1 MAGVTTKQQIALLFL
16 ALGVGCSA
24 TCDPDVPGS
33 CATDTADVSDLMQ
46 MKVKVSDLDM
56 EKSGMVSDARR
67 AKMLAE
73 RTYYSSFVDMSQTR
87 YMGSVPLYNTQD
99 MPGGLSPSLLQ
110 LDTAHVVLA
119 SFLDVSDMDS
129 FCVDLA
135 ASDNTCSC
143 DSEEYGIDEAE
154 ITCSES
160 VLTAFIEAEEA
171 ASKPVPLFVE
181 PNVEQHAFPLPDM
194 SAENHTALIEEA
206 VAGVTWGID
215 RIDGTTGTNGKY
227 SAYAGSNEGAGAH
240 VYVADTGITTTHVDF
255 EGRAIPAAEFLGGKG
270 ASGKKICSAT
280 DTNCAKDTHSHGT
293 HCAGTIGSKTWGVA
307 KKTKLYALKVLSPGG
322 YMNDI
327 IASVD
332 WVVTS
337 GQKPAIWS
345 ASLGGPGARP
355 SYEQAFKKAAL
366 KNVVI
371 SVAGGNSN
379 SDACKFSP
387 AFAPTAITA
396 GSTTSADKRS
406 HFSNYGKCIDI
417 WAPGS
422 SITST
427 KNANTGTKT
436 MSGTSM
442 ACPHVSGVMAMLL
455 SDMAPPDYPTAEALM
470 KSIGISGQI
479 SDIKPKSP
487 DLMLYTGGATN
498 PVVPGATFTTTT
510 LMTST
515 TTTPLA
521 GAEYICARMG
531 GKCSCPYGEV
541 RYGFSPSK
549 LTAWKSA
556 GSAQVNC
563 VSSVFGNP
571 GSPSS
576 YTFCYCKLPGA
587 LSQAYQ
593 GSGVSSLSGYV
604 RCPTKKGGC
613 TATVSFPR
621 PWTWTGYKI
630 YITELKGDFASSSEY
645 ATVQVNGKYLSP
657 TVKCSSGN
665 DCQTGKGSKATCLTG
680 KHVTSYISSSD
691 KTITVGLKGT
701 GAVNYCTPEY
711 IWAKVTLTGTGFSVV
726 TSTTTTMMPP
736 TTTVTT
742 KMAPPPPPPGTDDCN
757 GTKTKAALAAEK
769 LKEVVKAVNAT
780 IDTLKEFEK
789 LP

>member
-1 MAGVTTKQQIALLFL
+1 MSAVTFMTALLLL
-16 ALGVGCSA
+16 AMGVGCNAECNSEI
-24 TCDPDVPGS
+24 PGS
-33 CATDTADVSDLMQ
+33 CPTDTADVSDLLQ
-46 MKVKVSDLDM
+46 TRVQVSDLEM
-56 EKSGMVSDARR
+56 QESGMDTDARR
-67 AKMLAE
+67 AKLFAE
-73 RTYYSSFVDMSQTR
+73 RTYYTSFVDMSQTR
-87 YMGSVPLYNTQD
+87 YAGSVPIFNAHD
-99 MPGGLSPSLLQ
+99 MPGGLNPSELQ
-110 LDTAHVVLA
+110 LAEAHTILA
-119 SFLDVSDMDS
+119 DFLDVAAMDS
-129 FCVDLA
+129 FCADLA

-143 DSEEYGIDEAE
+143 DSEEYGVDIAE
-154 ITCSES
+154 ITCPEIVLAAFVESE
-160 VLTAFIEAEEA
+160 EEA
-171 ASKPVPLFVE
+171 GKDVPIFME
-181 PNVEQHAFPLPDM
+181 PNVEQHAFPVLD
-194 SAENHTALIEEA
+194 AHEVNYTALIEKAQEK
-206 VAGVTWGID
+206 GSVTWGID
-215 RIDGTTGTNGKY
+215 RIDGVSGTDGKY
-227 SAYAGSNEGAGAH
+227 AAYPGSKEGAGVH
-240 VYVADTGITTTHVDF
+240 VYVADTGITTSHVDF

-270 ASGKKICSAT
+270 ASGKKICT
-280 DTNCAKDTHSHGT
+280 DTSCAGDTHGHGT
-293 HCAGTIGSKTWGVA
+293 HCAGTIGSKTYGAA
-307 KKTKLYALKVLSPGG
+307 KKTNLYALKVLNPGG

-337 GQKPAIWS
+337 GKKPAIWS
-345 ASLGGPGARP
+345 ASLGGPGKRT
-355 SYEQAFKKAAL
+355 SYEQAFKKAVA
-366 KNVVI
+366 KNVII
-371 SVAGGNSN
+371 SVAAGNSN

-427 KNANTGTKT
+427 KNANSGTKT

-711 IWAKVTLTGTGFSVV
+711 IWAKVTLIGTGFSGV

-769 LKEVVKAVNAT
+769 LTEVVKAVNAT

>member
-227 SAYAGSNEGAGAH
+227 SAYAGSKEGAGAH

-270 ASGKKICSAT
+270 ASGKKICT
-280 DTNCAKDTHSHGT
+280 DTSCAGDTHGHGT
-293 HCAGTIGSKTWGVA
+293 HCAGTIGSKTYGAA
-307 KKTKLYALKVLSPGG
+307 KKTNLYALKVLNPGG

-337 GQKPAIWS
+337 GKKPAIWS
-345 ASLGGPGARP
+345 ASLGGPGKRT
-355 SYEQAFKKAAL
+355 SYEQAFKKAVA
-366 KNVVI
+366 KNVII
-371 SVAGGNSN
+371 SVAAGNSN

-387 AFAPTAITA
+387 AFAPSAITV
-396 GSTTSADKRS
+396 GSTTSSNYRS
-406 HFSNYGKCIDI
+406 HFSNYGTCLDI

-422 SITST
+422 NILSL
-427 KNANTGTKT
+427 KNAKTGTKT

-442 ACPHVSGVMAMLL
+442 ACPHVSGVVALFL
-455 SDMAPPDYPTAEALM
+455 SDMAPADQPTVEMLM
-470 KSIGISGQI
+470 KNTAISGK
-479 SDIKPKSP
+479 IKNVMPGSP
-487 DLMLYTGGATN
+487 DGMLYTGGQTN
-498 PVVPGATFTTTT
+498 PIVPGATYTTTT
-510 LMTST
+510 LPTTT
-515 TTTPLA
+515 TTTPIL
-521 GAEYICARMG
+521 GAEFICAKKGGSCLCTG
-531 GKCSCPYGEV
+531 GKVKYGLDPK
-541 RYGFSPSK
+541 FSS
-549 LTAWKSA
+549 WKSVA
-556 GSAQVNC
+556 
-563 VSSVFGNP
+563 SSVTCIPGPLFGNP
-571 GSPSS
+571 IPSS
-576 YTFCYCKLPGA
+576 SSGFCYCQLPGA
-587 LSQAYQ
+587 PAQAYQ
-593 GSGVSSLSGYV
+593 GSGASAMHGYA
-604 RCPTKKGGC
+604 RCPKKIGGC
-613 TATVSFPR
+613 TATISFPR
-621 PWTWTGYKI
+621 PATWTNFKVS
-630 YITELKGDFASSSEY
+630 ITELVGDFQSSSEY
-645 ATVQVNGKYLSP
+645 ARLYVNGAYMF
-657 TVKCSSGN
+657 VKCSSGR
-665 DCQTGKGSKATCLTG
+665 DCYPNGAKSTCTTNLA
-680 KHVTSYISSSD
+680 ISSKIKTTD
-691 KTITVGLKGT
+691 KAITVGLDGT
-701 GAVNYCTPEY
+701 SAVNYCNPEY
-711 IWAKVTLTGTGFSVV
+711 IWAKVSIFGTPSAKP
-726 TSTTTTMMPP
+726 TTTTTAKP

-742 KMAPPPPPPGTDDCN
+742 VKPTTTVTTTMPPPPPPSGPDCN
-757 GTKTKAALAAEK
+757 KTKAVVSKAKEDI
-769 LKEVVKAVNAT
+769 KEVAKAINET
-780 IDTLKEFEK
+780 IKGIKALR
-789 LP
+789 